1 MKNEPL
7 LLNEYIPRSEQRS
20 AKYLW
25 LKENLR
31 TLKTNEKYKQ
41 MSCSLKLK
49 EDEKGLLR

>member
-1 MKNEPL
+1 MNNESL
-7 LLNEYIPRSEQRS
+7 LLTDYITRSEQRS

-25 LKENLR
+25 LKDNQR

-49 EDEKGLLR
+49 MKKDF